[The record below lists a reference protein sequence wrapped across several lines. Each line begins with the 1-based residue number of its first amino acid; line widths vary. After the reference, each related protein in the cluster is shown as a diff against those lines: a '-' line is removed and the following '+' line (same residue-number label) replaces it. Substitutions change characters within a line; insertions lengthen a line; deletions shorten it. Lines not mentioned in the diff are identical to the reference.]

1 MIYDDENDDEN
12 DDDATLGDDEDD
24 TDVDAVSAHARV
36 RRQLTPCVA
45 RDAQRAVTFA
55 SVARIAC
62 DSDARVG

>member
-1 MIYDDENDDEN
+1 MDNF
-12 DDDATLGDDEDD
+12 ASSKTRTW